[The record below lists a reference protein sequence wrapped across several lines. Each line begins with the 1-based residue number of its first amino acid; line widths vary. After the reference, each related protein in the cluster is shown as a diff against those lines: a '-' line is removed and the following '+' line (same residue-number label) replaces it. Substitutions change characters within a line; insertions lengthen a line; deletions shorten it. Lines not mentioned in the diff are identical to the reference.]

1 MDTII
6 KKKIL
11 YIIILLSC
19 TIELCQSFRTALP
32 LHHPGVVTAHMQGYG
47 IKNYGRVQHSIEKK
61 APQQHVSIDDSSFS
75 SSSLQMSSN
84 FDDPPPKEGSYEALA
99 ARPVLAALDMISIL
113 LFAAVGKASHSAV
126 DGSIDFLAVG
136 VTAFPFLVS
145 WFSIAPLMGSYDAL
159 ATQDAVGALLYTAR
173 GWGFAVPVGCALRGV
188 IKGYIPPTSFVIVT
202 MISTLVIL
210 GGSRALYA
218 VVREKLA
225 MFP

>member
-1 MDTII
+1 MDTIM

-11 YIIILLSC
+11 YIMILLSC
-19 TIELCQSFRTALP
+19 TIELCQSFSTALP
-32 LHHPGVVTAHMQGYG
+32 LHPGVTAQMSGYG
-47 IKNYGRVQHSIEKK
+47 IKNYGRVRYSMEKK
-61 APQQHVSIDDSSFS
+61 APQHVSTGNDLSSSSS

-84 FDDPPPKEGSYEALA
+84 FDDPSPKEGSYEALA

-126 DGSIDFLAVG
+126 DGSIDLFAVG
-136 VTAFPFLVS
+136 VTALPFLVS
-145 WFSIAPLMGSYDAL
+145 WFSIAPLLGSYDAL
-159 ATQDAVGALLYTAR
+159 ATQDAVGALLYAAR
-173 GWGFAVPVGCALRGV
+173 GWGVAVPVGCALRGV

-210 GGSRALYA
+210 GGSRALYT